1 MISYQERFD
10 LPTKVVSQ
18 EQFWA
23 LVRAPKNAK
32 RVAEARE
39 ALAKGDKTLYDKK
52 KKQLPLMIFV
62 GTFDESEKV
71 VEQGPKKEKV
81 KVRGCWRNQKNA
93 CLNGLVVAD
102 YDHLEGDVRVIWD
115 DVFAKLSDEDKARI
129 VLVYVTP
136 SGQGLKVVFKADAG
150 IGNLI
155 DNQLDLSEKLGLK
168 LDESCKDAS
177 RGAFM
182 TTDKDIILLNEDL
195 FTYENKVFAEKYGKA
210 YRAGKSGETKGKE
223 NVKMKKLKNESS
235 SPLAINPESPKVT
248 NWHGYDIQSIID
260 KRYEKKLPC
269 KEDSNR
275 HKESLKLASD
285 LLVMLD
291 GDKQA
296 VLQLVKAQ
304 SWVQEIIEERNE
316 DVEQTVDSAAERM
329 AEREKKYLTQSP
341 SKAMQEA
348 IEAVTGKTFKEVM
361 EGLAVSDERLAKRSD
376 VYASLPLE
384 EWAEELQGLSKSFPC
399 MKELFMNVHPLK
411 LPTVLFSSAAMLG
424 TLMTRTWYHF
434 WYEPAIVR
442 RLNYSVFIIGDP
454 GAGKNLIEKLYNA
467 LMEPVKVKDQEL
479 IDQVNAY
486 KDSRTE
492 RSTSTKAQ
500 KGDAL
505 KRPVVPIRLHP
516 ARTSTGEFIR
526 HMQVAKETVQGRTLH
541 LHMFSFDSELDN
553 VTNNSR
559 GGDWKNRDAIELKA
573 FHNEEDGQMYGN
585 TESVTGM
592 FNIYWNFI
600 YTGTP
605 YALGRK
611 VTQRNFGNGLA
622 TRLAVIP
629 MPDRGMAQRH
639 QKVDE
644 KAADVIREW
653 AYRLD
658 KVEGELPVEPLNDE
672 TYEWQSAHMEIAE
685 FNDDKAERMLIKR
698 IPYYGIGIA
707 LPFILM
713 RHWDEWQQKHTLTM
727 DEKDKRL
734 CRLAM
739 EIQYR
744 CQHFF
749 FGEMAHI
756 YYEDQGK
763 VFAPIK
769 RTGKYQTCY
778 QKLPD
783 NFTKK
788 VFVEVFGCSESAAAK
803 AIQRFQKQGVVTQ
816 VANGHYKKLLQVLL

>member
-1 MISYQERFD
+1 MISYQERFN
-10 LPTKVVSQ
+10 LPTQVVSQ

-23 LVRAPKNAK
+23 LVKAPKTAK

-39 ALAKGDKTLYDKK
+39 ALEKGDKVQYDKK

-62 GTFDESEKV
+62 GTFDESDKV
-71 VEQGPKKEKV
+71 VEQGLKKEKM

-115 DVFAKLSDEDKARI
+115 EVFAKLSDEDKARI

-182 TTDKDIILLNEDL
+182 TTDKDIILLNEVL
-195 FTYENKVFAEKYGKA
+195 FTYENKGFAEKYGKA
-210 YRAGKSGETKGKE
+210 YRAGKSGETKKVKSGKRKVKSEE
-223 NVKMKKLKNESS
+223 NSQLLTVNSQL
-235 SPLAINPESPKVT
+235 LQ
-248 NWHGYDIQSIID
+248 WHGYDIQSIID
-260 KRYEKKLPC
+260 KRFEKKLPC

-291 GDKQA
+291 GDRQA
-296 VLQLVKAQ
+296 VLQIVEAQ

-316 DVEQTVDSAAERM
+316 NVEQTVDSAAERM

-361 EGLAVSDERLAKRSD
+361 EGIAVSDERLAKRSD
-376 VYASLPLE
+376 VYSSLPLE
-384 EWAEELQGLSKSFPC
+384 EWAEELKELSRSFPC
-399 MKELFMNVHPLK
+399 MKELFMNVHPMK
-411 LPTVLFSSAAMLG
+411 LPAVLFSSAAMLG

-434 WYEPAIVR
+434 WYDPDLVR
-442 RLNYSVFIIGDP
+442 RLNYSIFVIGDP
-454 GAGKNLIEKLYNA
+454 GAGKNLIEKIYNI
-467 LMEPVKVKDQEL
+467 LMKPVKEKDNEL
-479 IDQVNAY
+479 ISQVNDY

-505 KRPVVPIRLHP
+505 KRPSVPIRLHP
-516 ARTSTGEFIR
+516 ARTATGEFIR
-526 HMQVAKETVQGRTLH
+526 HMQAAKETIQGRTLY

-553 VTNNSR
+553 VTGNNK
-559 GGDWKNRDAIELKA
+559 GGDWKNRSDMELKA
-573 FHNEEDGQMYGN
+573 FHNEEDGQMYAN
-585 TESVTGM
+585 MESVTGT
-592 FNIYWNFI
+592 FNIFWNFV
-600 YTGTP
+600 YTGTS

-622 TRLAVIP
+622 SRLAVIP
-629 MPDRGMAQRH
+629 MPDAGIASRN
-639 QKVDE
+639 QKRDA
-644 KAADVIREW
+644 KAKEVLAEW
-653 AYRLD
+653 AERLD
-658 KVEGELPVEPLNDE
+658 KVEGELPIEPLNDE
-672 TYEWQSAHMEIAE
+672 TYEWQSSHLEIAE
-685 FNDDKAERMLIKR
+685 FNGDKADRTLLKR
-698 IPYYGIGIA
+698 VPYYGISIA
-707 LPFILM
+707 IPFIVM
-713 RHWDEWQQKHTLTM
+713 RHWNEWQEKHMLTM
-727 DEKDKRL
+727 DEKDRRL

-749 FGEMAHI
+749 FGEMAHN
-756 YYEDQGK
+756 YFEDQGK
-763 VFAPIK
+763 VFVSRK
-769 RTGKYQTCY
+769 RTSRYQECY
-778 QKLPD
+778 SKLPER
-783 NFTKK
+783 FTTKQ
-788 VFVEVFGCSESAAAK
+788 FQEVFGCTQPAASK
-803 AIQRFQKQGVVTQ
+803 NIQRFIRDGVMKQVKYGL
-816 VANGHYKKLLQVLL
+816 YKKVLQALQ

>member
-1 MISYQERFD
+1 MISYQERFN
-10 LPTKVVSQ
+10 LPTQVVSQ

-23 LVRAPKNAK
+23 LVKAPKTAK

-39 ALAKGDKTLYDKK
+39 ALEKGDKVQYDKK

-62 GTFDESEKV
+62 GTFDESDKE
-71 VEQGPKKEKV
+71 VEQGLKKEKM

-115 DVFAKLSDEDKARI
+115 EVFAKLSDEDKARI

-182 TTDKDIILLNEDL
+182 TTDKDIILLNEVL
-195 FTYENKVFAEKYGKA
+195 FTYENKGFAEKYGKA
-210 YRAGKSGETKGKE
+210 YRAGKSGETKKVKSEKRTVKSEE
-223 NVKMKKLKNESS
+223 NSQLLTVNSQL
-235 SPLAINPESPKVT
+235 LQ
-248 NWHGYDIQSIID
+248 WHGYDIQSIID
-260 KRYEKKLPC
+260 KRFEKKLPS

-291 GDKQA
+291 GDRQA
-296 VLQLVKAQ
+296 VLQIVEAQ

-316 DVEQTVDSAAERM
+316 NVEQTVDSAAERM

-361 EGLAVSDERLAKRSD
+361 EGIAVSDERLAKRSD
-376 VYASLPLE
+376 VYSSLPLE
-384 EWAEELQGLSKSFPC
+384 TWAEELQKLSRSFPC
-399 MKELFMNVHPLK
+399 MKELFMNVHPMK
-411 LPTVLFSSAAMLG
+411 LPAVLFSSAAMLG

-434 WYEPAIVR
+434 WYDPDLVR
-442 RLNYSVFIIGDP
+442 RLNYSIFVIGDP
-454 GAGKNLIEKLYNA
+454 GAGKNLIEKIYNI
-467 LMEPVKVKDQEL
+467 LMKPVKEKDNEL
-479 IDQVNAY
+479 ISQVNDY

-505 KRPVVPIRLHP
+505 KRPSVPIRLHP
-516 ARTSTGEFIR
+516 ARTATGEFIR
-526 HMQVAKETVQGRTLH
+526 HMQAAKETIQGRTLY

-553 VTNNSR
+553 VTVNNK
-559 GGDWKNRDAIELKA
+559 GGDWKNRSDMELKA
-573 FHNEEDGQMYGN
+573 FHNEEDGQMYAN
-585 TESVTGM
+585 MESVTGT
-592 FNIYWNFI
+592 FNIFWNFV

-622 TRLAVIP
+622 SRLAVIP
-629 MPDRGMAQRH
+629 MPDAGIASRN
-639 QKVDE
+639 QKRDA
-644 KAADVIREW
+644 KAKEVLAEW
-653 AYRLD
+653 AERLD
-658 KVEGELPVEPLNDE
+658 KVEGELPIEPLNDE
-672 TYEWQSAHMEIAE
+672 TYEWQSSHLEIAE
-685 FNDDKAERMLIKR
+685 FNGDKADRTLLKR
-698 IPYYGIGIA
+698 VPYYGISIA
-707 LPFILM
+707 IPFIVM
-713 RHWDEWQQKHTLTM
+713 RHWNEWQEKHMLTM
-727 DEKDKRL
+727 DEKDRRL

-749 FGEMAHI
+749 FGEMAHN
-756 YYEDQGK
+756 YFEDQGK
-763 VFAPIK
+763 VFVSRK
-769 RTGKYQTCY
+769 RTSRYQECY
-778 QKLPD
+778 SKLPER
-783 NFTKK
+783 FTTKQ
-788 VFVEVFGCSESAAAK
+788 FQEVFGCTQPAASK
-803 AIQRFQKQGVVTQ
+803 NIQRFIRDGVMKQVKYGL
-816 VANGHYKKLLQVLL
+816 YKKVLQALQ